1 MGIMK
6 VVEPKDAKNIDILK
20 EYAEYG
26 DVQSDVKFAFT
37 FDERENMCDIIVKHS
52 LDDLV
57 KDKSDVETAITI
69 MYWLCGRYRHGNP
82 PRGLASTRTP
92 QGLMEFA
99 DNNNGRTNCRGL
111 TLILAQLIRAYHI
124 KAFHVTC
131 LPYEEPFSDCHV
143 VVCVYCE
150 SLSKC
155 IMLDPSANLYLKNK
169 NGEIINVEE
178 FRDILIADEELIPN
192 QEHTDWGNEGSMP
205 NLDDYRDYMAK
216 NLIRI
221 SRHKVNCYG
230 HDSDDGR
237 VVLIPKKY
245 MENEAKNFNAEAQE
259 NFTMSRE
266 CFWKV

>member
-1 MGIMK
+1 MANI
-6 VVEPKDAKNIDILK
+6 VEPKDAEKIDILK

-26 DVQSDVKFAFT
+26 DIESATRFEFK
-37 FDERENMCDIIVKHS
+37 FDERENMFDIIETCN

-57 KDKSDVETAITI
+57 KGKHDVEIAISM

-82 PRGLASTRTP
+82 PKGLASTRTP

-111 TLILAQLIRAYHI
+111 SLLLAQLIRAYSI

-150 SLSKC
+150 SLDKC

-169 NGEIINVEE
+169 NDEIISVEE
-178 FRDILIADEELIPN
+178 FRDILIADGELYPN
-192 QEHTDWGNEGSMP
+192 KESTNWGVE
-205 NLDDYRDYMAK
+205 
-216 NLIRI
+216 
-221 SRHKVNCYG
+221 
-230 HDSDDGR
+230 
-237 VVLIPKKY
+237 
-245 MENEAKNFNAEAQE
+245 
-259 NFTMSRE
+259 
-266 CFWKV
+266 